1 MSKAPKT
8 FMHCIRCD
16 KDVTYD
22 PIHTCTPS
30 ERYRAGMNE
39 GEIIQ
44 QKLNVELQ
52 AKYGMALAFITSL
65 ARNAHEAH
73 PITVPMIA
81 KELLRELGEVE

>member
-1 MSKAPKT
+1 
-8 FMHCIRCD
+8 
-16 KDVTYD
+16 
-22 PIHTCTPS
+22 
-30 ERYRAGMNE
+30 MNE
-39 GEIIQ
+39 CPCNICKQCRSECDHCGCYII
-44 QKLNVELQ
+44 LSESVEKLQ

>member
-1 MSKAPKT
+1 MTKVPKT

-39 GEIIQ
+39 VQGKLDKCLDFIRDVARVLEHLDIQ
-44 QKLNVELQ
+44 PNSAFYHGAKKLL
-52 AKYGMALAFITSL
+52 
-65 ARNAHEAH
+65 
-73 PITVPMIA
+73 
-81 KELLRELGEVE
+81 KELSDD